1 MHSRVLLLICSFA
14 VVLLMVSSSVMIADE
29 HYNPRMRKP
38 SSGAWLSAHHYQ
50 PIGKRGRFVFRE
62 APHAQH
68 HDQVNDALFNDD
80 DAQDLDSNLDKRNW
94 RL

>member
-1 MHSRVLLLICSFA
+1 MHSRVLLLICSLA
-14 VVLLMVSSSVMIADE
+14 VILLMVSSSAIIADD
-29 HYNPRMRKP
+29 HYNPRVRKP
-38 SSGAWLSAHHYQ
+38 SSGAWLSAHHFQ

-62 APHAQH
+62 APNAQH
-68 HDQVNDALFNDD
+68 YDPVNDALFIDD